1 MRTPMFKLVPTL
13 AFAALALTGCAM
25 SPAETARAQA
35 DAQADRDAL
44 GRQLAGLHATG
55 TDDCMNNFNTS
66 SLKAYGSTL
75 VYKVSNNLIYVND
88 TTGGCEAIARGDYL
102 VTKSN
107 FGRLCRG
114 DIGRTFSPGS
124 NVPTGS
130 CGLGSFTTYRK

>member
-1 MRTPMFKLVPTL
+1 MRILIPTL
-13 AFAALALTGCAM
+13 ALAALALTGCTM
-25 SPAETARAQA
+25 TPAETARAQA
-35 DAQADRDAL
+35 DAAADRDAL
-44 GRQLAGLHATG
+44 GQQLAGLRPVH
-55 TDDCMNNFNTS
+55 TDDCMSNFQTS

-114 DIGRTFSPGS
+114 DIGRTFQPGS
-124 NVPTGS
+124 SIPTGS
-130 CGLGSFTTYRK
+130 CGLGSFTAYRK